1 MYCRKCGSEL
11 SEDTKFCPKC
21 GTQIVV
27 SDNNESEE
35 IKKKPYWLWG
45 ILILVL
51 LIAIIFV
58 FKKSDNVEEEAYN
71 EVEISTMYENEF
83 SSVEET
89 TIQEA
94 IIQETIIQETEPPA
108 EIKEEGITATYI
120 EAGYCISQFEIID
133 NYLYVTTESTF
144 INTDIN
150 SICFE
155 VSPNCEWYSYFTS
168 GERGDT
174 LSYDII
180 KADIDETHAH
190 YAADRENYITDSA
203 TNYAIE
209 VENGVIVAVYS
220 INS

>member
-27 SDNNESEE
+27 SGNNESEE
-35 IKKKPYWLWG
+35 IIKKPYWLWG

-58 FKKSDNVEEEAYN
+58 FKKSDNVEEETYN
-71 EVEISTMYENEF
+71 EVEISTMYKNEAELT
-83 SSVEET
+83 SIED
-89 TIQEA
+89 ID
-94 IIQETIIQETEPPA
+94 IQETIISTELA
-108 EIKEEGITATYI
+108 EESITATYI